1 MASIERTAYPCFRP
15 SLSERELETLYEPT
29 PRERGFAEENTRS
42 SQGRLTLLVFL
53 KCYQHLGYLPQA
65 EEVPE
70 QVTRYLADYLDSAAA
85 PELGARRRQERHRYQ
100 KSIRDFL
107 GVESFSEGGHSV
119 AAEAMREA
127 AFTRSDPA
135 DLINVAIENLVKE
148 RFELPAFSTLDR
160 LAGRVRRE
168 VHEVIYA
175 NVTGALTEEERGR
188 LDALLEVRP
197 EETITDFT
205 RMKRSPGSP
214 TLTRMREWTE
224 RLRWLTGLPL
234 RASLLEG
241 LPHTKVRQFASEA
254 GALEAGDMKDIRRPG
269 KRHTLLICL
278 IHERTVRARDDLT
291 EMFLK
296 RMRRTHNWAQKKLRE
311 RQERQREIEEEMLA
325 AFAEVLEEAAAP
337 EASEAGRSSDTAEDQ
352 EETDA
357 RLGRRV
363 RRVLA
368 ARGGADA
375 LWEKYQS
382 VSTYH
387 EGNYRPLLWDIHRR
401 HRAALFRLL
410 KQLGVKPA
418 TRDRRLADALRFIQN
433 RRKARRDYVDYEI
446 DLGFLSRRWR
456 AYVEERPGGGEV
468 LLKRREL
475 EVCVMSHVADGL
487 RSGDLYVPGSEK
499 YADYREQLLPWE
511 ECTGRLPAYCESM
524 GLPDGA
530 EAFTRQ
536 LREHLEAA
544 AERAD
549 AAFPENSELSID
561 EDGKP
566 HLERME
572 AERAPDGTGAL
583 RETVLE
589 NMPERHLLDVL
600 KDTRHW
606 TGYTSRFGPPSGT
619 VPKGP
624 HAEAHHLFTVFGYG
638 CNLGPAQTAQH
649 SRGPGVTLRNLKRI
663 NDQHVTTAGLESALE
678 DVIEEYARFELPFLW
693 GSEEVAVADGTHVEL
708 VENNLLGERHIRY
721 GGYGGIAYHHIS
733 DTYIAL
739 FSRFIACGVWEAVY
753 ILDGLLENESVLQPD
768 TVHADTHGQSEPVF
782 GLAHLLGIQLMP
794 RMRNWNEVTFYR
806 PSSEASYEHV
816 DALFSRVADWG
827 LIEARWKDL
836 MQVALSVQA
845 GTVLPSM
852 LLRKLGTQSRQN
864 QLYRAFRELG
874 RVVRTIFL
882 LEYISTAEL
891 RRSIH
896 AATTKIESYNA
907 FSDWLSFG
915 GDVIRSGD
923 PVEQEKRVKYRDLV
937 ANAVMLRNV
946 ADLTDVLAD
955 LKADGHDFTRD
966 QVTRLS
972 PYMTTHLKRFG
983 QYVLDMDGQ
992 PPPLEPKS
1000 LDLVD
1005 EASPLC

>member
-1 MASIERTAYPCFRP
+1 
-15 SLSERELETLYEPT
+15 
-29 PRERGFAEENTRS
+29 
-42 SQGRLTLLVFL
+42 
-53 KCYQHLGYLPQA
+53 
-65 EEVPE
+65 
-70 QVTRYLADYLDSAAA
+70 
-85 PELGARRRQERHRYQ
+85 
-100 KSIRDFL
+100 
-107 GVESFSEGGHSV
+107 
-119 AAEAMREA
+119 
-127 AFTRSDPA
+127 
-135 DLINVAIENLVKE
+135 
-148 RFELPAFSTLDR
+148 
-160 LAGRVRRE
+160 
-168 VHEVIYA
+168 
-175 NVTGALTEEERGR
+175 
-188 LDALLEVRP
+188 
-197 EETITDFT
+197 
-205 RMKRSPGSP
+205 
-214 TLTRMREWTE
+214 
-224 RLRWLTGLPL
+224 
-234 RASLLEG
+234 
-241 LPHTKVRQFASEA
+241 
-254 GALEAGDMKDIRRPG
+254 
-269 KRHTLLICL
+269 
-278 IHERTVRARDDLT
+278 
-291 EMFLK
+291 
-296 RMRRTHNWAQKKLRE
+296 
-311 RQERQREIEEEMLA
+311 
-325 AFAEVLEEAAAP
+325 
-337 EASEAGRSSDTAEDQ
+337 
-352 EETDA
+352 
-357 RLGRRV
+357 
-363 RRVLA
+363 
-368 ARGGADA
+368 
-375 LWEKYQS
+375 
-382 VSTYH
+382 
-387 EGNYRPLLWDIHRR
+387 
-401 HRAALFRLL
+401 
-410 KQLGVKPA
+410 
-418 TRDRRLADALRFIQN
+418 
-433 RRKARRDYVDYEI
+433 
-446 DLGFLSRRWR
+446 
-456 AYVEERPGGGEV
+456 
-468 LLKRREL
+468 
-475 EVCVMSHVADGL
+475 VMSHVADGL

-499 YADYREQLLPWE
+499 YADYREQLLSWE

-524 GLPDGA
+524 DLPDGA

-549 AAFPENSELSID
+549 AAFPVNSELSID

-583 RETVLE
+583 REAVRE

-753 ILDGLLENESVLQPD
+753 ILDGLLENESALQPD

-782 GLAHLLGIQLMP
+782 GLAQLLGIQLMP

-806 PSSEASYEHV
+806 PSSEASYEHI
-816 DALFSRVADWG
+816 DALFSRVADWD

-923 PVEQEKRVKYRDLV
+923 PIEQEKRVKYRDLV

-955 LKADGHDFTRD
+955 LKADGHDFARE
-966 QVTRLS
+966 QVARLS

-983 QYVLDMDGQ
+983 QYVLDMDSQ

-1005 EASPLC
+1005 EASPLR